1 MQYVIL
7 CLIILI
13 PILIGYI
20 IRALVK
26 KDVSKKGFITM
37 CTIVVA
43 GIGFF
48 VWFLIP
54 TGLSVP
60 EYDDVEVFVSKIDP
74 NSKHWDQDIPRNI
87 ELTSSD
93 QKQKF
98 VEHIKDLS
106 LQKPFFEGTSWR
118 LGEELIDVSIYY
130 LDDTGRS
137 QDRMVFTISMFGH
150 EKSVV
155 YPAFGKYFLINN
167 PEGLVEFL
175 NMVYE
180 SGEYVEDKRFSE

>member
-54 TGLSVP
+54 TGLSIP

-74 NSKHWDQDIPRNI
+74 NSEHWDQDIPRNI
-87 ELTSSD
+87 ELTDSE
-93 QKQKF
+93 QKLEL
-98 VEHIKDLS
+98 VERIKELS
-106 LQKPFFEGTSWR
+106 VQKPYFEGTSWM
-118 LGEELIDVSIYY
+118 LGEELIDVSVFF
-130 LDDTGRS
+130 LDETGRPKYH
-137 QDRMVFTISMFGH
+137 MMFTISMFDH

-155 YPAFGKYFLINN
+155 YPSVGRYLIINN
-167 PEGLVEFL
+167 PEGLVEFF
-175 NMVYE
+175 NKVYE
-180 SGEYVEDKRFSE
+180 TGEFVEDKRFAE

>member
-106 LQKPFFEGTSWR
+106 LQKPYFEGA
-118 LGEELIDVSIYY
+118 GSIYG
-130 LDDTGRS
+130 DEEINVTIFFFNEAGRS
-137 QDRMVFTISMFGH
+137 KGHMMFTINMFHHG
-150 EKSVV
+150 KSIA
-155 YPAFGKYFLINN
+155 YPTVSRYLNINN
-167 PEGLVEFL
+167 PDGLVEFL

-180 SGEYVEDKRFSE
+180 SGEFIEDKQLPE